1 MMLLNDGHSTHLRS
15 LVMPPHQLSCLV
27 LIKQT
32 NVNTAAPIN
41 HKLMTPKG
49 AQELLSC
56 IFINCI
62 IGKAFAILVA
72 VSPTAKNAYIGGQ
85 PNNNM
90 IGINSTFVIPTDV
103 ANNPT
108 PNPKD
113 EKNGNNESHPVMIVI
128 SGNGSIC
135 VIDNDIMRVA
145 RVATAENQHF

>member
-49 AQELLSC
+49 AQALPSC

-62 IGKAFAILVA
+62 IGKALAILVA
-72 VSPTAKNAYIGGQ
+72 VSPKSKNSYIGVKR
-85 PNNNM
+85 NNNM
-90 IGINSTFVIPTDV
+90 MGIKYTFVIPTDFM
-103 ANNPT
+103 NNQTHKPR
-108 PNPKD
+108 NK
-113 EKNGNNESHPVMIVI
+113 KNKNNKITPVMILI
-128 SGNGSIC
+128 
-135 VIDNDIMRVA
+135 
-145 RVATAENQHF
+145 